1 MDYQKVD
8 ASLALALSDVQDQDA
23 RAFQVF
29 IHVARPPGP
38 KELVLLEDLG
48 VTGITSGRSV
58 YTATLSANQVTQLSR
73 LMPWVRALK
82 LSQKLR
88 LLKPDA

>member
-38 KELVLLEDLG
+38 KELALLEDLG

-58 YTATLSANQVTQLSR
+58 YTATLSANQVTQLSH
-73 LMPWVRALK
+73 MPWVRALK

>member
-58 YTATLSANQVTQLSR
+58 YTATLSANQVTQLSH
-73 LMPWVRALK
+73 MPWVRALK